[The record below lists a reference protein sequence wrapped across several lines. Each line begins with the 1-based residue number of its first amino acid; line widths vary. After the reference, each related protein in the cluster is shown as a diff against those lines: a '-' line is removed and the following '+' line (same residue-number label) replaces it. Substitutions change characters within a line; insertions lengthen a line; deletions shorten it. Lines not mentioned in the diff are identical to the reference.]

1 MDLTARI
8 AAALDALGASADP
21 RQHIRERFGAPGE
34 EILSTLDLLSR
45 HAATLAGVPDREAW
59 LAASLRGLGVEQ
71 LDVSGLEGSG
81 LRSEGGPEQ
90 MSPVLSDV
98 GSAMATQA
106 LATLTNLSTTATGH
120 PTIVAFFDRALGD
133 AMDVPVLATIAGT
146 AWETLQEQGVEVPA
160 AVVAAMA
167 DLAATSLKTAWKVS
181 SGELTPGQ
189 AASAIADRA
198 VAAMVTVAERAAAH
212 GTEAA
217 GVTVG
222 AWLGH
227 YVGNPQLG
235 AQLGM
240 AVGRLAGEN
249 IVRPLVRAA
258 GEVLRT
264 MVRENVGVA
273 VDWLAQKARSL
284 VAL

>member
-21 RQHIRERFGAPGE
+21 RQHILERFGASGE
-34 EILSTLDLLSR
+34 EILATLDLLSK

-59 LAASLRGLGVEQ
+59 LAASLRGLVIDH
-71 LDVSGLEGSG
+71 LDVPGLEGSG

-106 LATLTNLSTTATGH
+106 LSTLTNLSTTATGH
-120 PTIVAFFDRALGD
+120 PLIEAFFKRALGD
-133 AMDVPVLATIAGT
+133 AQDIPVLATIAGI
-146 AWETLQEQGVEVPA
+146 AWEAIQEKGVEVPV
-160 AVVAAMA
+160 AVVASTA
-167 DLAATSLKTAWKVS
+167 DLVATSLKTAWKVS
-181 SGELTPGQ
+181 QSELTPGQ

-198 VAAMVTVAERAAAH
+198 VAAMVTVAERAAAQ

-249 IVRPLVRAA
+249 IVRPVIRAA

-264 MVRENVGVA
+264 MVRETVEVA
-273 VDWLAQKARSL
+273 ANWLAQKARSL
-284 VAL
+284 VSL